1 MQETFVKKSTKKT
14 REKNLQELSVDVQGV
29 PQNMTVG
36 K

>member
-1 MQETFVKKSTKKT
+1 MGLVLNIKQGLEYAFFLI
-14 REKNLQELSVDVQGV
+14 EIAALQGV